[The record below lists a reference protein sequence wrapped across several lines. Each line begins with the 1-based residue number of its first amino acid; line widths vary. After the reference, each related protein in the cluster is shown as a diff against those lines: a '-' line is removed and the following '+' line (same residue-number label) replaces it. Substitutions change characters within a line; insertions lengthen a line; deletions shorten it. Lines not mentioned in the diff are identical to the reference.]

1 MNKKLQRLKEAYLN
15 EVITL
20 AEYNNDKKELE
31 DKITDLNKKENSDK
45 EMDNYSFTF
54 EDVMLRNDE
63 LAEQLK
69 DKNMINYIY
78 TIWTTMPKEEKKD
91 FIMKYIDSIEIE
103 KYDKK
108 IILKRILG

>member
-69 DKNMINYIY
+69 DKNMI
-78 TIWTTMPKEEKKD
+78 
-91 FIMKYIDSIEIE
+91 
-103 KYDKK
+103 
-108 IILKRILG
+108 KRLY